1 MNIESLSSKGQ
12 RSRSQQ
18 HRAPFYQQT
27 SQNSLTDCRMNL
39 KLVGNIRG
47 IYTFKH
53 YNCTLVRLPTE
64 STWNPSLAQISEG
77 SKLLLTAVNFCFTT
91 LHRSAVSVSD
101 LHVQWPCACPHPA
114 AHRETRCATVE
125 EVLALTYDLD
135 QFQHLVCRRKM
146 FFDSFTSP
154 CIPYAPSTAGAT
166 GPYNS
171 ALVSVYRYANLFHTS
186 RRCNMRNC
194 WVRYVAVAE
203 LITRC
208 HEYRNGR

>member
-1 MNIESLSSKGQ
+1 MNIEFLSSKGQ

-47 IYTFKH
+47 MLRMYTFKH
-53 YNCTLVRLPTE
+53 YNIVHLSAFPRNPHGIRHLRKYQKEASFYSQLWIFVSQHCTGL
-64 STWNPSLAQISEG
+64 
-77 SKLLLTAVNFCFTT
+77 
-91 LHRSAVSVSD
+91 
-101 LHVQWPCACPHPA
+101 
-114 AHRETRCATVE
+114 
-125 EVLALTYDLD
+125 
-135 QFQHLVCRRKM
+135 QFQSVTCMFSDRVPVPTPRLIARLAAPLLKKFWLWRTIWTNFNTCRRKM

-154 CIPYAPSTAGAT
+154 CKPYAPSTAGAT

-194 WVRYVAVAE
+194 W
-203 LITRC
+203 
-208 HEYRNGR
+208 